1 MKVLVIRFS
10 SIGDVVLTTP
20 VLRCLKKQLNAEV
33 HFLTK
38 KTYYGMMS
46 HNPYVD
52 KVHIHSDSLVQ
63 TISKLR
69 HENFDIIIDLHNN
82 LRTFIVKTLLFKKS
96 YSYDKLN
103 YKKWL
108 YVNFK
113 TNNLPDLH
121 IVDRY
126 IATCAPLGVQND
138 YDGLDYYIPPKDE
151 LDIKEILPPSFH
163 NGYTAWVIGAKE
175 LTKQFPAEKI
185 AHTLSG
191 ISSPVVLLGGK
202 EDKNNSKI
210 ILTAIHGKDNVF
222 NATAKYSVNQSASLV
237 RQASLVITNDT
248 GLMHIAAAFKKKV
261 ISIWGNTVTE
271 FGMSP
276 YYGHH
281 PVPGRVIEV
290 YDLACRPCSKIG
302 HDSCPKRHFKCME
315 EINEEEIRKAMR
327 ELMQT

>member
-1 MKVLVIRFS
+1 MKILVIRFS

-20 VLRCLKKQLNAEV
+20 VVRCLKKQLNAEV

-38 KTYYGMMS
+38 KTYYSMLS
-46 HNPYVD
+46 NNPYID
-52 KVHIHSDSLVQ
+52 KVHIYDDNLMK

-69 HENFDIIIDLHNN
+69 DESFDVIIDLHHN
-82 LRTFIVKTLLFKKS
+82 LRSFIVKTLLFKKS
-96 YSYDKLN
+96 YSFEKLN

-113 TNNLPDLH
+113 INNLPDLH

-126 IATCAPLGVQND
+126 LATCSKLGVEND
-138 YDGLDYYIPPKDE
+138 HDGLDYYIPPKDE
-151 LDIKEILPPSFH
+151 LNTKEILPASFH
-163 NGYTAWVIGAKE
+163 SGYTAWVIGAKQA
-175 LTKQFPAEKI
+175 TKQLPVEKI
-185 AHTLSG
+185 ANVLSG
-191 ISSPVVLLGGK
+191 IHSPILLLGGK

-210 ILTAIHGKDNVF
+210 IMTAIHNKENVF
-222 NATAKYSVNQSASLV
+222 NATSKYSINQSASLV

-261 ISIWGNTVTE
+261 ISVWGNTVTE

-290 YDLACRPCSKIG
+290 YDLDCRPCSKIG
-302 HDSCPKRHFKCME
+302 HDVCPKKHFKCME
-315 EINEEEIRKAMR
+315 EINEEEIRRAIKD
-327 ELMQT
+327 LND